1 MRSKITLFLTVLFL
15 ASCGK
20 TETRNHLSSGDYDAA
35 IDVAIDRLSNNKTR
49 KGKQVYIYML
59 EEAFAKAK
67 ERDLRDVDLLVKDNS
82 PANLERIFATYQRLN
97 SRQEKIRPLLP
108 LPLIKENRNAIFPFD
123 DYSEE
128 IVNSKNAL
136 VKYLYTNAK
145 ALLASKSKVG
155 GRRAAD
161 DLQYLL
167 QLSPAY
173 KDAEKLLADAILLGT
188 DYVSIYTKNE
198 TGKIIPQRLEADILD
213 FSTGGLNDK
222 FTVYHSNRQPKINYD
237 YGIVLTFREINIS
250 PEQVRERQF
259 VKEKD
264 VNFGKKN
271 VYDERG
277 RVLKDSLGKNV
288 TVDDIRKVTCSVY
301 EFVQFK
307 NVQVVAKVDFI
318 NFSTNQLVNSFP
330 LGSEWIFENGYATY
344 NGDRRA
350 VENDYWPFFDR
361 RVLPF
366 PTNEQMVLN
375 CSEDIKQKLRA
386 IILNNRFA
394 IAPY

>member
-1 MRSKITLFLTVLFL
+1 MRSTFTLLLTVLFL

-20 TETRNHLSSGDYDAA
+20 TETRNYLSSGDYDAA

-49 KGKQVYIYML
+49 KGKQDYIYML

-67 ERDLRDVDLLVKDNS
+67 ERDLRDIDLLVKDNS

-97 SRQEKIRPLLP
+97 ARQEKIRPLLP
-108 LPLIKENRNAIFPFD
+108 LPLLKEKRAAIFPFD

-155 GRRAAD
+155 GRRAAE
-161 DLQYLL
+161 DLEYLL
-167 QLSPAY
+167 LLSPAY

-198 TGKIIPQRLEADILD
+198 SGKIIPQRLEADILD

-222 FTVYHSNRQPKINYD
+222 FTVYHSNRQPKVNYD

-271 VYDERG
+271 VYDDRG
-277 RVLKDSLGKNV
+277 RAIKDSLGKNI

-318 NFSTNQLVNSFP
+318 NFTTNQLINSFP

-361 RVLPF
+361 RALPF

-375 CSEDIKQKLRA
+375 CSADIKQKLRSV
-386 IILNNRFA
+386 ILNNRFPT
-394 IAPY
+394 APY

>member
-1 MRSKITLFLTVLFL
+1 MRSTFTLLLTVLFL

-20 TETRNHLSSGDYDAA
+20 TETRNYLSSGDYDAA

-49 KGKQVYIYML
+49 KGKQDYIYML

-97 SRQEKIRPLLP
+97 ARQEKIRPLLP
-108 LPLIKENRNAIFPFD
+108 LPLLKEKRDAIFPFD

-155 GRRAAD
+155 GRRAAE

-173 KDAEKLLADAILLGT
+173 KDAEKLLSDAILLGT

-198 TGKIIPQRLEADILD
+198 TGKIIPQRLETDILD
-213 FSTGGLNDK
+213 FGTGGLNDK
-222 FTVYHSNRQPKINYD
+222 FTVYHSNRQPKIKYD

-277 RVLKDSLGKNV
+277 RVVKDSLGKNV
-288 TVDDIRKVTCSVY
+288 TVDDIRKVNCSVY

-375 CSEDIKQKLRA
+375 CSADIKQKLRA
-386 IILNNRFA
+386 IIINNRFA